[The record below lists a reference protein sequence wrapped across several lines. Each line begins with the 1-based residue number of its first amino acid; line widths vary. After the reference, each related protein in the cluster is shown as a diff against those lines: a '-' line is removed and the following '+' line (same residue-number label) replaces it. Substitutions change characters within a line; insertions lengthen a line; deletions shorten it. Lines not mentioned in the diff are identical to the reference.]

1 MSKWKRL
8 VLAAALLASV
18 SSAKAQTETYAT
30 SGAWSAYAGR
40 NVEGNPMCGMK
51 VNGKD
56 RGAYIKWQIND
67 NGVFIHISKSG
78 WDIPPGTKMP
88 FALSFDRTGRS
99 EGIARTVP
107 GNRQMIEAIILN
119 DGDGLTFEQF
129 MNYFMKAE
137 KMFFSFPGGS
147 ENDWWI
153 TLDGSETIGRRF
165 MQCIVEYSDRYG
177 NKKPTQPYGSGA
189 TQPHG
194 SNNGGTQP
202 HSGGGNWREDRTAN
216 VWTADRSGRAADE

>member
-1 MSKWKRL
+1 MWA
-8 VLAAALLASV
+8 LAPSRIEQLGTPFPILHCRR
-18 SSAKAQTETYAT
+18 
-30 SGAWSAYAGR
+30 AGR
-40 NVEGNPMCGMK
+40 NVAGTPMCGMTI
-51 VNGKD
+51 NGKD
-56 RGAYIKWQIND
+56 RAAYIKWQLND

-78 WDIPPGTKMP
+78 WDIPPGKKMP

-99 EGIARTVP
+99 EGIASTVT

-189 TQPHG
+189 TQPHS
-194 SNNGGTQP
+194 SNGGGTQP
-202 HSGGGNWREDRTAN
+202 HSGGGNSGITAPPKNGPPTDRFAPPN
-216 VWTADRSGRAADE
+216 SDRDRI